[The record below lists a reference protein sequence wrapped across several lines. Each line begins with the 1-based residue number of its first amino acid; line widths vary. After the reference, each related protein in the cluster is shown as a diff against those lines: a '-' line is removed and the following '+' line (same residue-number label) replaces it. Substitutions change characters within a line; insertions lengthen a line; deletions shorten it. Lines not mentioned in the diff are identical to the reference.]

1 MKKMGMDLCMLTV
14 IAMMMTPIWN
24 RRIFYKVS
32 IIYYFISFFMISIPI
47 ESIFFKLK
55 LKN

>member
-1 MKKMGMDLCMLTV
+1 MKKMGMDLCMLIV